1 MTLGGGGR
9 NPLRLSRLFFCE
21 SHQFIRGK
29 GLLEQ
34 TQQLSANLQRH
45 AQGISIN
52 CTVRQLERNGSRCE
66 VIYLHI
72 GEAGRNCRT
81 AAQPLKNEIGFQGQG
96 LIAPVVSEGVV
107 ALFGRIR
114 EGKAECTPSF
124 SS

>member
-1 MTLGGGGR
+1 MKKAGMAAEGEILCGCPGSFSV
-9 NPLRLSRLFFCE
+9 NHINSYEE
-21 SHQFIRGK
+21 SGCSNRP
-29 GLLEQ
+29 
-34 TQQLSANLQRH
+34 
-45 AQGISIN
+45 
-52 CTVRQLERNGSRCE
+52 
-66 VIYLHI
+66 HI

-81 AAQPLKNEIGFQGQG
+81 AAQSLKNEIGFQGQG

>member
-1 MTLGGGGR
+1 MKKAGMAAEREVLCGCPGSFSV
-9 NPLRLSRLFFCE
+9 NHINSCE
-21 SHQFIRGK
+21 ESGCSNRP
-29 GLLEQ
+29 
-34 TQQLSANLQRH
+34 
-45 AQGISIN
+45 
-52 CTVRQLERNGSRCE
+52 
-66 VIYLHI
+66 HI

-114 EGKAECTPSF
+114 EEKAECTPSF

>member
-1 MTLGGGGR
+1 MKKAGMAAEGEILCGFPGSFSV
-9 NPLRLSRLFFCE
+9 NHINSYEE
-21 SHQFIRGK
+21 SGCSNRP
-29 GLLEQ
+29 
-34 TQQLSANLQRH
+34 
-45 AQGISIN
+45 
-52 CTVRQLERNGSRCE
+52 
-66 VIYLHI
+66 HI
-72 GEAGRNCRT
+72 GEAGRNCRA